1 MINQLTQKDYKMT
14 KRFLLFSF
22 AILLFA
28 SCRQTKKISEKINA
42 VQNKLI
48 NPDSTLQEKQK
59 TGKDLI
65 ANGNDPSEWNLEL
78 DIDNELTFT
87 TNNLNVRASSIKL
100 LPVAD
105 MNGVSYGATSDAGPI
120 VINVFN
126 EKCNKEGYVN
136 NLLNKRIEV
145 NFSDS
150 QKNYKGCGNYTYNS
164 RINHRWML
172 EYIDTVKQLEW
183 SYARGLPRMELNMT
197 EGKMFGFDGC
207 SEVAANIEVRGNRI
221 KFSNIWNTR
230 SVDCPNK
237 LGKQLYADLISG
249 QLLEYKLVNE
259 KLILY
264 VAGDKRLIFKH
275 PKK

>member
-1 MINQLTQKDYKMT
+1 MIRRIL
-14 KRFLLFSF
+14 FFSF
-22 AILLFA
+22 AILMFA
-28 SCRQTKKISEKINA
+28 SCRQSKKISEKIAA

-59 TGKDLI
+59 TGIDLI
-65 ANGNDPSEWNLEL
+65 AIGSDPSEWNLEL
-78 DIDNELTFT
+78 DLDKELVFKS
-87 TNNLNVRASSIKL
+87 NNLNVRASSIKL

-105 MNGVSYGATSDAGPI
+105 MNGVSYGATTDVGPI

-145 NFSDS
+145 ILSDT
-150 QKNYKGCGNYTYNS
+150 QKIYKGCGNYTYNS

-207 SEVAANIEVRGNRI
+207 NEVSAKIEVRGKRI
-221 KFSNIWNTR
+221 KFYNIWDNK
-230 SVDCPNK
+230 SISCSNK
-237 LGKQLYADLISG
+237 LGKQLYADFVSE
-249 QLLEYKLVNE
+249 QLLEYKLIND